1 MLYNRNDNIIG
12 EASSVK
18 HQRGSIKMANKFKVT
33 ICGKDYTLTSEDS
46 KEYTQKLAAILDKRI
61 RDMKA
66 KFSSLSITDC
76 AVLTALDCMDELAQS
91 NKNIDNI
98 RSQIKD
104 YVDDANRARTQ
115 SNSSQREI
123 KALKE
128 KIEMLEKELQ
138 ERTNYTG
145 TNSNDTLVSA
155 KDMLSQDIEK
165 ALGTDADDSDEG
177 EQLSFYSKKKSGNN
191 K

>member
-1 MLYNRNDNIIG
+1 
-12 EASSVK
+12 
-18 HQRGSIKMANKFKVT
+18 MANTYKVT
-33 ICGKDYTLTSEDS
+33 ICGKEYTLNSEDS
-46 KEYTQKLAAILDKRI
+46 KEYTLKLAALLDKRI

-76 AVLTALDCMDELAQS
+76 AVLIALDCMDELAQS

-123 KALKE
+123 NKLKE
-128 KIEMLEKELQ
+128 RIATLEKELK
-138 ERTNYTG
+138 ERTNYMDD
-145 TNSNDTLVSA
+145 SSHETLVSA
-155 KDMLSQDIEK
+155 RDMLSQDIEK
-165 ALGTDADDSDEG
+165 ALGDDLGKDDDG
-177 EQLSFYSKKKSGNN
+177 DQLSFYSKKGK

>member
-1 MLYNRNDNIIG
+1 
-12 EASSVK
+12 
-18 HQRGSIKMANKFKVT
+18 MANKFKVT

-46 KEYTQKLAAILDKRI
+46 KEYTQKLAEILDKRI

-76 AVLTALDCMDELAQS
+76 AVLTALDFMDELAQS

-123 KALKE
+123 NSLKE
-128 KIEMLEKELQ
+128 KIAMLEKELQ

-145 TNSNDTLVSA
+145 ANSNDTLVSA

-165 ALGTDADDSDEG
+165 ALGAHANDEDS
-177 EQLSFYSKKKSGNN
+177 EQLSFYSKKKTGN